1 MDMINSSLTALNALA
16 TKISPGAI
24 STAGVVTSTAASPAA
39 VVNFKNGGGGIGG
52 DLSDLK
58 QQYVT
63 ASKTSQV
70 IDTMR

>member
-16 TKISPGAI
+16 TKISPGVV
-24 STAGVVTSTAASPAA
+24 STAGVVTSAAASPAS
-39 VVNFKNGGGGIGG
+39 VNFKNGGGIG

-58 QQYVT
+58 QQYT
-63 ASKTSQV
+63 TSKTSQV

>member
-16 TKISPGAI
+16 TKISPGVV
-24 STAGVVTSTAASPAA
+24 STAGVVTSTATSPAA
-39 VVNFKNGGGGIGG
+39 VNFKNGVGGGIGG
-52 DLSDLK
+52 DLIDLK
-58 QQYVT
+58 QQFT

>member
-58 QQYVT
+58 QQYT
-63 ASKTSQV
+63 TSKTSQV

>member
-16 TKISPGAI
+16 TKISPGVV
-24 STAGVVTSTAASPAA
+24 STAGVVTSAAASPAA
-39 VVNFKNGGGGIGG
+39 VNFKNGGGIG

-58 QQYVT
+58 QQYT
-63 ASKTSQV
+63 TSKTSQV

>member
-39 VVNFKNGGGGIGG
+39 VNFKNGGGIGG

-58 QQYVT
+58 QQYT
-63 ASKTSQV
+63 PSKTSQV